1 MNEIVKREEQ
11 TELTPALIKKY
22 ICPVATDQEIYM
34 FFQLCKV
41 QNLNPFLREA
51 YLIKYGTE
59 KATIVVGKE
68 TFTKRADSLP
78 MNDGFSAGIIVI
90 ANDKQVTYREGA
102 LIVTG
107 ETLLGGWATAYR
119 NDRSHPI
126 RAEVSMKEYVR
137 CNKEGKPTKAWQ
149 EMPATM
155 IRKVALVQ
163 ALREAYPSE
172 FGGMYTPEE
181 MPIDTSNMPDYKM
194 GQDITPPSIPMP
206 QRRSEATQAAATD
219 DNPFES
225 DKTTV
230 EGLTV
235 KEVKVKTGET
245 KGKQWSKYEVIT
257 SDGVIYSTFSD
268 TIGNLA
274 QEAMESG
281 AVVEIS
287 DNTTKYGHD
296 ITGLTIVGIPAQTEG
311 GGWNME
317 KIVSIISSSDSVDIL
332 EANWKSLLP
341 HIGKLSTADK
351 AECQKA
357 YDALK
362 ECMAGNLYE

>member
-1 MNEIVKREEQ
+1 MNEIAKRDEQ
-11 TELTPALIKKY
+11 ELTPALIKKY

-102 LIVTG
+102 LIVAG

-119 NDRSHPI
+119 KDRSHPI
-126 RAEVSMKEYVR
+126 RAEVSMSEYVR
-137 CNKEGKPTKAWQ
+137 YNKEGKPTKAWL

-194 GQDITPPSIPMP
+194 GQDITPPAIPMP
-206 QRRSEATQAAATD
+206 QRRSETTQAATSD

-225 DKTTV
+225 DETTA

-235 KEVKVKTGET
+235 KEVKVKTGT
-245 KGKQWSKYEVIT
+245 KGNKPWTKYEVLT
-257 SDGVIYSTFSD
+257 SDGVIYSTFSS
-268 TIGNLA
+268 TLGGRA
-274 QEAMESG
+274 QEAEQSG
-281 AVVEIS
+281 AVVEVTGNES
-287 DNTTKYGHD
+287 QYGHD
-296 ITGLTIVGIPAQTEG
+296 LTGLTIVSIPAQTEG
-311 GGWNME
+311 SGWNIE

-332 EANWKSLLP
+332 DANWKSLLP
-341 HIGKLSTADK
+341 HIGKLSTEGK

-357 YDALK
+357 HDALK
-362 ECMAGNLYE
+362 ECMAGSLYE